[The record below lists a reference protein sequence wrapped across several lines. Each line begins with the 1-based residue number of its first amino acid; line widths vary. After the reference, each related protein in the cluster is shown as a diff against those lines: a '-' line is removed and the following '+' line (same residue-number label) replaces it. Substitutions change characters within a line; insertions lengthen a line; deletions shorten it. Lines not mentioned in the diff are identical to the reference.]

1 MNSANPII
9 AILSLLGIS
18 FSLLAE
24 DFPLALQ
31 STFKAHCI
39 KCHGKGGKVK
49 GKVNLLELKSVD
61 DLLAKPE
68 LLETLLTVLKDR
80 EMPPKDEAMVP
91 AGTIA
96 SSLGGISRSFRT
108 VSNVSSNSG
117 LARRSSTDFSS
128 SRLTLPL
135 TLPPLP

>member
-1 MNSANPII
+1 MNSANSII

-24 DFPLALQ
+24 DSPLALQ
-31 STFKAHCI
+31 ATFKAHCI

-49 GKVNLLELKSVD
+49 GKVNLLELKSAD

-80 EMPPKDEAMVP
+80 EMPPKDE
-91 AGTIA
+91 
-96 SSLGGISRSFRT
+96 
-108 VSNVSSNSG
+108 
-117 LARRSSTDFSS
+117 
-128 SRLTLPL
+128 
-135 TLPPLP
+135 PPLPETQRTQLVKRLQTML

>member
-1 MNSANPII
+1 MNSANSII
-9 AILSLLGIS
+9 AILSLFGIP
-18 FSLLAE
+18 FSLLAD
-24 DFPLALQ
+24 DFPMVLQ

-61 DLLAKPE
+61 DLLARPE

-91 AGTIA
+91 EAERKHMIA
-96 SSLGGISRSFRT
+96 
-108 VSNVSSNSG
+108 VSY
-117 LARRSSTDFSS
+117 TH
-128 SRLTLPL
+128 LTLP
-135 TLPPLP
+135 TIYSV